1 MTSHAKIDFPALIE
15 PVARIVWGTPN
26 KQLSRPSDIRWGN
39 SGSTSVDPKKGVWH
53 DHESGE
59 GGGCLDLIAR
69 EMGLKGRDAI
79 QWMRL
84 QGLPVSEV
92 PTGTGP

>member
-39 SGSTSVDPKKGVWH
+39 SGSRSVDPKKV
-53 DHESGE
+53 SGT
-59 GGGCLDLIAR
+59 ITRVA
-69 EMGLKGRDAI
+69 KVAVA
-79 QWMRL
+79 W
-84 QGLPVSEV
+84 
-92 PTGTGP
+92 T